1 MQRQNLNFME
11 RVTIR
16 CLEAVVQADKAT
28 TLAVHSCQ
36 AKVVKGTSLGGP
48 EVPPWCSLGVLEVFG
63 EGEFLRETSAG

>member
-1 MQRQNLNFME
+1 ME

-36 AKVVKGTSLGGP
+36 AKVVKGTSLGGR
-48 EVPPWCSLGVLEVFG
+48 EVPPWCSLGVFG
-63 EGEFLRETSAG
+63 EGELLREASAG